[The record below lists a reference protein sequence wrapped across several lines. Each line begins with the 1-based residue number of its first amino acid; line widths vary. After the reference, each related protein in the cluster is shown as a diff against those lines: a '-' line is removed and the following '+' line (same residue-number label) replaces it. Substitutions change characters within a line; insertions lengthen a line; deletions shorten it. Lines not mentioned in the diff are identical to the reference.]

1 MLFIF
6 SPFHLF
12 TFKELGSY
20 GVKPNAEVALAIFSP
35 FHPFTFKGVS
45 HFFIFSPFHL
55 LTFKSLFTLK
65 TFPTTSLSH
74 RKIPIRPRH
83 LAWLAGAR
91 SVLWPY
97 LST

>member
-45 HFFIFSPFHL
+45 HFFTLSPFHL
-55 LTFKSLFTLK
+55 FTLSPLK
-65 TFPTTSLSH
+65 TFPTTPLSH

-83 LAWLAGAR
+83 LAWLAYAR
-91 SVLWPY
+91 SVLWPC
-97 LST
+97 LSM

>member
-35 FHPFTFKGVS
+35 FHPFTL
-45 HFFIFSPFHL
+45 SPFH
-55 LTFKSLFTLK
+55 
-65 TFPTTSLSH
+65 P
-74 RKIPIRPRH
+74 
-83 LAWLAGAR
+83 
-91 SVLWPY
+91 
-97 LST
+97 

>member
-45 HFFIFSPFHL
+45 HFFTFSPFHL
-55 LTFKSLFTLK
+55 FTFKSLFTLK
-65 TFPTTSLSH
+65 NVPYHTFISSQNTHPTSA
-74 RKIPIRPRH
+74 PC
-83 LAWLAGAR
+83 LAR
-91 SVLWPY
+91 RR
-97 LST
+97 T